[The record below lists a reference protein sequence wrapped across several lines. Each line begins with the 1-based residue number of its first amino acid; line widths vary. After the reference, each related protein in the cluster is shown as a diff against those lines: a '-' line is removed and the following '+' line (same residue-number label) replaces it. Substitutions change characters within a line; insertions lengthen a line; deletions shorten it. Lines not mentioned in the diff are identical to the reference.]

1 METKGNKKKTLD
13 EIIYDTYVE
22 MQKRSKLFW
31 YGRGDPNDEENFVPY
46 TKEEM
51 MELIH
56 DEDSNFYTYYGKV
69 PKEEF
74 PLVCELWKLHDEKY
88 KRYLESCNRRN
99 KEVGEEVDFD
109 EFCVELY
116 GRSGL
121 IDQVVGNPSPTKS
134 EIKKTQRVFWEKY
147 QIDYS
152 AEMPV
157 TICADSVRAYTEML
171 RSTGFVKH
179 TLSAVWVILSF
190 RENSDKKIIRAID
203 LWKYELWEGS
213 PDSFYLEILEWAKN
227 ERREWREAEGI
238 VEVDAEKDT
247 KPKVQKSKK
256 RSTKKSNDEEEEVK
270 DINCMI
276 ELLEFC
282 ANTAKSWQKTI
293 AELETENDRLRAENW
308 ELKYMKD
315 EEKDGKVDDET
326 VKQSLLSTLLVSQ
339 LDRASKFDIGDRKTI
354 FRFLSSVATNDMEWL
369 SRDILKEIDKLQFNK
384 FDLNKIVEVF
394 SQGGIHIGQFNI
406 GNGTQGSQL
415 PSPEDNK

>member
-22 MQKRSKLFW
+22 MQKRTDLFW
-31 YGRGDPNDEENFVPY
+31 YEHDENYVPR
-46 TKEEM
+46 TKEGI
-51 MELIH
+51 MELIQN
-56 DEDSNFYTYYGKV
+56 EDSELYDQFVKI

-74 PLVCELWKLHDEKY
+74 PLVCELWMLYDEEY
-88 KRYLESCNRRN
+88 KHYFELCNLRDENADKES
-99 KEVGEEVDFD
+99 GFD
-109 EFCVELY
+109 RFCYVLY
-116 GRSGL
+116 NSEGL
-121 IDQVVGNPSPTKS
+121 IGKVIADTNPTETKTKRIQQNFQKEYNS
-134 EIKKTQRVFWEKY
+134 TK
-147 QIDYS
+147 
-152 AEMPV
+152 
-157 TICADSVRAYTEML
+157 DSR
-171 RSTGFVKH
+171 FVYYAM
-179 TLSAVWVILSF
+179 SAVWVILSF
-190 RENSDKKIIRAID
+190 HEYKDKKKQLAIEYWRYA
-203 LWKYELWEGS
+203 LWQNYAPQEYV
-213 PDSFYLEILEWAKN
+213 DILNKAK
-227 ERREWREAEGI
+227 EQRQVWREAEGI

-394 SQGGIHIGQFNI
+394 SQGGISINIGQVNG